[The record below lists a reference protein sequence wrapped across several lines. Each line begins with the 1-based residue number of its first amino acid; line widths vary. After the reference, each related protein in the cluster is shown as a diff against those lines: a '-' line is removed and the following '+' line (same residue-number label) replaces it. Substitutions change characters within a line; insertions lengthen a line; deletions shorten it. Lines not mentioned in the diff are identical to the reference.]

1 MYVVKYTER
10 GSQSEAVCAV
20 VGGLYGGI
28 NKKKV
33 RESRK
38 GIPPSRKNTSGEG
51 GRRRTQAHTTTTLE
65 NLREALLSHHRD
77 PTHTIPTSGS
87 RQAKRCPVQAS
98 CHRRFFKTSHVLR
111 HAKGAREGWGE
122 PEYSSFLPQI
132 ILQVRSKCS
141 TLPRKEKRE
150 DIAKKM
156 NSD

>member
-38 GIPPSRKNTSGEG
+38 GIPPSRKDTSGEG

-65 NLREALLSHHRD
+65 NLREALLSQH
-77 PTHTIPTSGS
+77 
-87 RQAKRCPVQAS
+87 
-98 CHRRFFKTSHVLR
+98 
-111 HAKGAREGWGE
+111 
-122 PEYSSFLPQI
+122 
-132 ILQVRSKCS
+132 
-141 TLPRKEKRE
+141 
-150 DIAKKM
+150 
-156 NSD
+156 